1 MPTSHIN
8 LLHYCAPAIVILE
21 PLVNEVIDDIFLD
34 ASDDENLLSIFILD
48 FYMRFIN
55 PEQGNFFQYLL
66 NYVKGQVLENLIFL
80 QSFNPDHHVG

>member
-1 MPTSHIN
+1 MPASHIN

-34 ASDDENLLSIFILD
+34 ASDDENLLSILILD

-55 PEQGNFFQYLL
+55 PE
-66 NYVKGQVLENLIFL
+66 
-80 QSFNPDHHVG
+80 